1 MLADHRPHNICMY
14 LIQCEVTHMK
24 GGQFFSNMDLEG
36 EPNNFDE
43 FKEFKMKNK
52 PFERELN
59 L

>member
-1 MLADHRPHNICMY
+1 
-14 LIQCEVTHMK
+14 MK